1 MAILNSNQQPII
13 GWRSLVVTQVV
24 NAVDADA
31 QAFIAAAGITNLT
44 QAAAVSTLVNDL
56 KTYGLWTKMKAL
68 YPMVGGT
75 ATSHKFNLKDPRDLD
90 AAYRLVFNGG
100 WTHTSTGALPNG
112 TTGWADTKLI
122 PSVNYNVN
130 NNSHVSF
137 YSRTNS
143 SNSGNNEIGCTN
155 TNVTPFV
162 SNVVTTFRSDQ
173 SNKTFLYSNTSNG
186 VSFTDTNS
194 LGFYISNRI
203 NTQANGYK
211 NGVSKGSNTVSDEP
225 RASISIVIGANN
237 ANTGITQYSSKE
249 SAFASIGDGL
259 TDTEATNF
267 YNSVQKYQTSLGRQI
282 GSPIVSDTDAQAFIN
297 AAGLTD
303 LGQANAVNT
312 LVVDLK
318 AAGVW
323 IKMKA
328 LYPFVGGT
336 ATTHKWNLKDPRDLN
351 AAFRLVF
358 TGGWTHT
365 STGALPNGT
374 NAWANTYFSEYT
386 DITNNDT
393 QLSNLSHASIYSRTN
408 SPSIN
413 TYGGIGVDNSQDGY
427 GYFAIN
433 LKRADGLSYG
443 AARGTLFTTPTNIAD
458 SRGLFLI
465 NRQSNSLLKYSRDN
479 SLISQNTTLNTRGAS
494 RIAFYLGAMN
504 NWGSAA
510 YFDNK
515 EHSLVSLGYSLTD
528 TEATSFYTAVQK
540 YQTSLGRQIGTPVLP
555 DGQTAGLLETYNGAT
570 AAYSLRK
577 LRNGYYGNAIRVRR
591 SSDNAE
597 QDIAFKDDGTLD
609 TVSLLAFVGSGNG
622 FVTTW
627 YDQSGSGNHI
637 IQTTAANQPQIVSS
651 GSVLMENN
659 KPTIVFNQSQTL
671 ATTSLSLSFYDCGI
685 SYVSRNISGSGAVG
699 VFGYGTNGQSNQ
711 TRYLGTYINTL
722 TFIYYGADNQSNISG
737 MGDTTLS
744 IYSLNY
750 QSNTVNFYKNGTTQ
764 TKSVFTLSNT
774 TTSRFSIN
782 DIFNRGERG
791 NIRFSEG
798 IFYTSGQSSNM
809 NGIRLNQNSYYSIY

>member
-31 QAFIAAAGITNLT
+31 QAFISAAGITNLT

-267 YNSVQKYQTSLGRQI
+267 YNSVQKFNTTLGRQI

-323 IKMKA
+323 TKMKA

-336 ATTHKWNLKDPRDLN
+336 ATTHKWNLKDPRDLD

-358 TGGWTHT
+358 NGGWVHS
-365 STGALPNGT
+365 STGAKPNGS
-374 NAWANTYFSEYT
+374 NGYADTYLIPF
-386 DITNNDT
+386 NNLT
-393 QLSNLSHASIYSRTN
+393 LGSFHHSVYSRTTW
-408 SPSIN
+408 SASGIM
-413 TYGGIGVDNSQDGY
+413 GGCNDS
-427 GYFAIN
+427 
-433 LKRADGLSYG
+433 S
-443 AARGTLFTTPTNIAD
+443 TPQ
-458 SRGLFLI
+458 RYLLM
-465 NRQSNSLLKYSRDN
+465 SNSN
-479 SLISQNTTLNTRGAS
+479 GTTLGNIIFNTSGFPFSTPINNTRGLMMGN
-494 RIAFYLGAMN
+494 RISTTTVNAWKDGVKVFIDSSNGVTERPTIKYYIGARN
-504 NWGSAA
+504 NELVAA
-510 YFDNK
+510 GFDNK
-515 EHSLVSLGYSLTD
+515 EYAFYTIGDSLTD
-528 TEATSFYTAVQK
+528 ADAAAFYTAVQK
-540 YQTSLGRQIGTPVLP
+540 YQTTLGRQIGTPVLA
-555 DGQTAGLLETYNGAT
+555 DGQTAGLLETYSGAA

-577 LRNGYYGNAIRVRR
+577 LRTGYVGNAIRVRR
-591 SSDNAE
+591 SSDNSE
-597 QDIAFKDDGTLD
+597 QNIAFDASGNLD
-609 TVSLLAFVGSGNG
+609 TTSLLAFVGSGNG

-627 YDQSGSGNHI
+627 YDQSGNGSNL
-637 IQTTAANQPQIVSS
+637 IQTTAANQARIVYS
-651 GSVLMENN
+651 GVLETLNG
-659 KPTIVFNQSQTL
+659 KPALVTNYNYSNSGYYKATYASTINGPATMFNIGSNV
-671 ATTSLSLSFYDCGI
+671 ATP
-685 SYVSRNISGSGAVG
+685 GSGYLWDGLNTSMYAYSYNNTWMRIG
-699 VFGYGTNGQSNQ
+699 GSAEFALTGYSQGITTQRIINAIYNSTSSKLRINN
-711 TRYLGTYINTL
+711 GTYATGNTGTIAATGLTLGGAYNGSYLAPAYNQEHIVYPTNQESNATGINT
-722 TFIYYGADNQSNISG
+722 NI
-737 MGDTTLS
+737 
-744 IYSLNY
+744 NA
-750 QSNTVNFYKNGTTQ
+750 
-764 TKSVFTLSNT
+764 
-774 TTSRFSIN
+774 
-782 DIFNRGERG
+782 
-791 NIRFSEG
+791 
-798 IFYTSGQSSNM
+798 
-809 NGIRLNQNSYYSIY
+809 YYSIY